1 MFSTLCLTTLEY
13 LNVSDY
19 FICDLVL
26 YFISNGAFNN
36 LKKLDDSLN
45 RITQFGVEHL
55 LNDKCINTL
64 NELNMEGNNLEDKGC
79 QYIAYS
85 KLKNI
90 ISLIKLLSFF

>member
-13 LNVSDY
+13 LNVSDN
-19 FICDLVL
+19 FICDLF

-36 LKKLDDSLN
+36 LKKLDVSLN

-55 LNDKCINTL
+55 LNDKFINIL

-79 QYIAYS
+79 QYIVYS

-90 ISLIKLLSFF
+90 LNLIKLLSFF

>member
-1 MFSTLCLTTLEY
+1 MEY
-13 LNVSDY
+13 LNVSDN

-36 LKKLDDSLN
+36 LKKLDVSLN
-45 RITQFGVEHL
+45 RITQFGIEHL
-55 LNDKCINTL
+55 LNDKFINIL

-90 ISLIKLLSFF
+90 LSLIKLLSFF